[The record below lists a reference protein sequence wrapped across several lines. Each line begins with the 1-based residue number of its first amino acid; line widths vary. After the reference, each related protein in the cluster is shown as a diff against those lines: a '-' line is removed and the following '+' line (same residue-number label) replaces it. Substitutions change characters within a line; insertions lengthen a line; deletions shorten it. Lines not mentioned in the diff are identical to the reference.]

1 MSWSGPAGA
10 GTGRPDAPPPGPP
23 GAPPPGPPG
32 APPTGPADAAEAIR
46 IEGLRKSFGPNEVL
60 KGVDLRVATHEVVC
74 LIGASGSGKS
84 TLLRC
89 ANLLEPVDGGTIW
102 LWGSRITGAGIDQNL
117 VRRHIGIVF
126 QSFNLFPHMT
136 VLRNITLAPV
146 KVSRT
151 SRARA
156 EEEARALLDRFGLL
170 GKAGDYPDRLS
181 GGQQQRVAI
190 VRALAMKPQILLLDE
205 VTSALDPELVAE
217 VLDVIRELAAGGMT
231 MLIAT
236 HEMGFARDIAHRV
249 CFLEEGRI
257 IEDAP
262 PAELFT
268 SPKDER
274 TRRFLRRIV
283 DAGRL

>member
-1 MSWSGPAGA
+1 MSAGV
-10 GTGRPDAPPPGPP
+10 TGDPVVPG
-23 GAPPPGPPG
+23 GG
-32 APPTGPADAAEAIR
+32 EAIR
-46 IEGLRKSFGPNEVL
+46 IEDLYKSFGTNEVL
-60 KGVDLRVATHEVVC
+60 KGINLSVATHEVIC

-89 ANLLEPVDGGTIW
+89 VNLLEPIDSGRIS
-102 LWGSRITGAGIDQNL
+102 LWGQQITGPGIDQNL
-117 VRRHIGIVF
+117 VRRHVGIVF

-136 VLRNITLAPV
+136 VLRNVTLAPS
-146 KVSRT
+146 KVLRLSP
-151 SRARA
+151 A
-156 EEEARALLDRFGLL
+156 EAQDEARALLSRFGL
-170 GKAGDYPDRLS
+170 GDKEAEFPDRLS

-190 VRALAMKPQILLLDE
+190 VRALAMRPQIMLLDE

-217 VLDVIRELAAGGMT
+217 VLDVIRELAASGMT
-231 MLIAT
+231 MIIAT
-236 HEMGFARDIAHRV
+236 HEMGFARDIARRV

-262 PAELFT
+262 PAELF
-268 SPKDER
+268 SDPKDER